1 VEGTTFG
8 NNCLSAI
15 KLLLFLIV
23 VLCHMDRSK
32 MDINSIEN
40 VLVSFSHLVSEKWMG
55 IKEVEV
61 NPLLVSNNR

>member
-1 VEGTTFG
+1 
-8 NNCLSAI
+8 
-15 KLLLFLIV
+15 
-23 VLCHMDRSK
+23 